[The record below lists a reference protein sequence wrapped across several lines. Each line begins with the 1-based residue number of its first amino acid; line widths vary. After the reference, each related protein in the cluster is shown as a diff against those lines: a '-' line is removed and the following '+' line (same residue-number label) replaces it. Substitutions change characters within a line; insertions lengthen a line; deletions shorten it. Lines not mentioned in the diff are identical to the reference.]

1 MPKRII
7 SLILFA
13 ATLAVPAHAEEVEP
27 VASEEAGHEQEAQK
41 EHGFDLQALLVHH
54 LMDSVIIEWA
64 PFCRKVYKD
73 EEPVAFANDPFRR
86 YTFKDEAGRL
96 YKYEGIL
103 QLHITR
109 RVAMMF
115 VVVALMLAIFIP
127 AARKISS
134 DPYRVQGRFAGA
146 VEGLVQYLR
155 KDIAEA
161 NMHHPTPGYIGYIIT
176 AFIFILFSNVLGLF
190 PPFGEMI
197 LMTKQLITGAHH
209 LGNHP
214 AVGETDPGILMLWP
228 GITVTGDIAVTM
240 SLAGIT
246 TLLIWGAGFHYQGFK
261 FLWHAVPAGVPW
273 WLYPLLWPIEFIVG
287 PLAKGFALTIR
298 LLANMTAGHVLLLVI
313 AGFIFQ
319 FQTWWMP
326 IVSVSGMTALYVL
339 ELLVALLQAFI
350 FTLLSAIFIGLS
362 MHRH

>member
-13 ATLAVPAHAEEVEP
+13 ATLAVPAHAEEVP
-27 VASEEAGHEQEAQK
+27 TSPADTGHDKPAQE
-41 EHGFDLQALLVHH
+41 EHGFDLQATLAHH
-54 LMDSVIIEWA
+54 LMDSVIIEWQ
-64 PFCRKVYKD
+64 PMGKKVYKD
-73 EEPVAFANDPFRR
+73 EQPEAFANDPYRR
-86 YTFKDEAGRL
+86 YTFKDDQGRL
-96 YKYEGIL
+96 YKYEGGL
-103 QLHITR
+103 PLHITR
-109 RVAMMF
+109 RVSMMF
-115 VVVALMLAIFIP
+115 IVVALMLIIFIP
-127 AARKISS
+127 AANKISS
-134 DPYRVQGRFAGA
+134 NPLRVQGRFAGA
-146 VEGLVQYLR
+146 IEGLVQYLR
-155 KDIAEA
+155 KDVAEA

-176 AFIFILFSNVLGLF
+176 AFIFILFSNILGLF
-190 PPFGEMI
+190 PPFGEMV
-197 LMTKQLITGAHH
+197 LMTKQLVTGAHH

-214 AVGETDPGILMLWP
+214 GPGETDPALLMVWP

-240 SLAGIT
+240 SLAAIT
-246 TLLIWGAGFHYQGFK
+246 TILIWVAGFHYQGFK
-261 FLWHAVPAGVPW
+261 FLWHAVPAGVPML
-273 WLYPLLWPIEFIVG
+273 LYPLLWPIEFIIG

-326 IVSVSGMTALYVL
+326 IISVTGMTALYVL

>member
-13 ATLAVPAHAEEVEP
+13 SFLAVPLAAEDGPEGAHSEHAES
-27 VASEEAGHEQEAQK
+27 ADHKEEHS
-41 EHGFDLQALLVHH
+41 FDLQALLVHH
-54 LMDSVIIEWA
+54 LMDSVIIEWQ
-64 PFCRKVYKD
+64 PMGTRVYQD
-73 EEPVAFANDPFRR
+73 EKPEAFAANPYRR
-86 YTFKDEAGRL
+86 YTFKDEQGRL
-96 YKYEGIL
+96 YKYEGGL
-103 QLHITR
+103 PLHITR
-109 RVAMMF
+109 RVSMMF
-115 VVVALMLAIFIP
+115 IVAFLMLIIFIP

-134 DPYRVQGRFAGA
+134 NPYRVQGRFANA
-146 VEGLVQYLR
+146 VEALVQYLR

-161 NMHHPTPGYIGYIIT
+161 NMHHPTPGYVGYIIT
-176 AFIFILFSNVLGLF
+176 AFVFIFLSNLLGLF
-190 PPFGEMI
+190 PPFGEMV
-197 LMTKQLITGAHH
+197 LMAKQLVTGAHH

-214 AVGETDPGILMLWP
+214 AVGETDPALLMIWP

-246 TLLIWGAGFHYQGFK
+246 TLLIWVAGFHYQGYK
-261 FLWHAVPAGVPW
+261 FIWHVVPAGVPW
-273 WLYPLLWPIEFIVG
+273 PLYLLLWPIEFLVG

-313 AGFIFQ
+313 AGFIFK

-326 IVSVSGMTALYVL
+326 IVSVTGMTALYVL